1 MARISIVRLRNTLVA
16 TFQTD
21 LHDRDALE
29 LQSSL
34 NDLLERTECD
44 GVVLDMSVVE
54 TVDSFLG
61 RLINDVA
68 QGARLL
74 GAHTIVVGLQPAVAI
89 TLVELGLELPGVHT
103 ALDVE
108 RGLVRLQRLRAAGV
122 RWGSGRGR

>member
-1 MARISIVRLRNTLVA
+1 MARIPIVRIRNTLVA
-16 TFQTD
+16 TFQKD
-21 LHDRDALE
+21 LYDRDALD

-34 NDLLERTECD
+34 NDLLERTGCD
-44 GVVLDMSVVE
+44 GVLLDMSMVE

-61 RLINDVA
+61 RMINDVA

-74 GAHTIVVGLQPAVAI
+74 GAHTVVVGLQPAVAI

-108 RGLVRLQRLRAAGV
+108 RGLVRLQRIRAAGA
-122 RWGSGRGR
+122 RQGSGRAR